1 MLVGIKRV
9 RCLLSAAVQACRLGG
24 FVGVWA
30 LILCLPLSSCG
41 HGDDAADV
49 RTTTLE
55 ANIQAVDDSLEV
67 NSPRVLAMI
76 RKGMAGASDSIGYY
90 DYYLRL
96 LRYSV
101 SYTGTDTCAL
111 DWKSPERFL
120 LGQKPT
126 PRVRG
131 MLGYL
136 YNARGVYN
144 HIFSRNGS
152 ETRGFYHKSISYL
165 EGSDAERNLSDVC
178 ANLGDEYVA
187 VNDMPRA
194 AWWYRRAL
202 YLADSL
208 RLPPRTNASLYMGL
222 GRIYLNLGD
231 MKLALQSY
239 READRNFSKMTFDM
253 QSYFLNCYG
262 NYFYYSK
269 DYRSA
274 LAVFKRLERLLLSH
288 GRREGSDISIC
299 RINLADVYLN
309 LGDTVRSRK
318 YLDMSAPFFIKT
330 GFATGIF
337 YCNTI
342 RIGLAL
348 RRGDVAEVR
357 RILHG
362 EKPYK
367 GIDFNIANIR
377 QRYLCDYYV
386 RTGDYKKAYL
396 NVVSGVERNDSLKHN
411 IENMRASEIMMRYA
425 QDTLTLH
432 NKIAIQE
439 KDADIRRTQYAFYT
453 GVLAALLLAVL
464 LFALYSN
471 MRRLRSDS
479 QMQLMRLRLQNMR
492 SRISPHFIFNVLNN
506 HIAGGGKADSE
517 ELMTLAKLIRA
528 GLNMSS
534 QEYVSLKEELDFV
547 KYYISI
553 ERGNLGEGFFFEVD
567 APSDDVLEGIFTP
580 SMFVQILVENAIKH
594 GLKGKQGDK
603 KLRLAISVDAA
614 FCRIS
619 VTDNGRGF
627 DIRKSSP
634 TSTKTGL
641 KVIRS
646 TINVLNMRSK
656 GKIRLGIR
664 NLALPDGGVGG
675 CEMTLTLPLTLK
687 NQKSKTT

>member
-1 MLVGIKRV
+1 MLFSS
-9 RCLLSAAVQACRLGG
+9 LSACRACGLVAVLAS
-24 FVGVWA
+24 V
-30 LILCLPLSSCG
+30 LCLALSSCR
-41 HGDDAADV
+41 HGEGSTDV
-49 RTTTLE
+49 RTPALE
-55 ANIQAVDDSLEV
+55 ADIKAVDDSLEV
-67 NSPRVLAMI
+67 NSPNVLAMI
-76 RKGMAGASDSIGYY
+76 RKGMAGASDSLGYY

-96 LRYSV
+96 LRYSA
-101 SYTGTDTCAL
+101 SRTGTDTCAL
-111 DWKSPERFL
+111 NWKTPERFL
-120 LGQKPT
+120 LSRKPT

-136 YNARGVYN
+136 YNTRGAYN
-144 HIFSRNGS
+144 HIFNRNGS
-152 ETRGFYHKSISYL
+152 ETRGFYLKSISYL
-165 EGSDAERNLSDVC
+165 KGSDAERNLSDVC
-178 ANLGDEYVA
+178 ANLGDEYVS

-253 QSYFLNCYG
+253 QSYFLNSYG
-262 NYFYYSK
+262 NYFYYSE

-274 LAVFKRLERLLLSH
+274 LAVFKRLERLLLANGS
-288 GRREGSDISIC
+288 GDGSDISIC

-309 LGDTVRSRK
+309 LGDTARSRK
-318 YLDMSAPFFIKT
+318 YLDMSAPFFTKT
-330 GFATGIF
+330 GFTTGIF

-348 RRGDVAEVR
+348 RRNDVAEVR
-357 RILHG
+357 RILRS
-362 EKPYK
+362 EKQYK

-386 RTGDYKKAYL
+386 RTGDYEKAYR
-396 NVVSGVERNDSLKHN
+396 NVVDGVERNDSLKHN

-425 QDTLTLH
+425 QDTLALH
-432 NKIAIQE
+432 NKIAMQE
-439 KDADIRRTQYAFYT
+439 KDADTRRTQYAFYIS
-453 GVLAALLLAVL
+453 VLAVLLLAVL

-471 MRRLRSDS
+471 MRRLRADS
-479 QMQLMRLRLQNMR
+479 RMQLMRLRLQNMR

-553 ERGNLGEGFFFEVD
+553 ERGSLGEGFSFEVD

-603 KLRLAISVDAA
+603 RLRLAISVDATS
-614 FCRIS
+614 CRIS

-646 TINVLNMRSK
+646 TINVLNMRNK

-664 NLALPDGGVGG
+664 NLTSPDGGVGG
-675 CEMTLTLPLTLK
+675 CEMTLTLPLSLN
-687 NQKSKTT
+687 NQNNKKI